1 MFAVLGLLVRI
12 ANGIFLRVCNIL
24 MFCQYELQTEP
35 INASVII
42 EDLRKTKKLPQNFL
56 MVKNHYQLF
65 KCIFVDV
72 YIQPMFLSI
81 QVCGGQLNYCFQLC
95 VAHHISRLSAMY
107 VNILVLS
114 QQLCASCMRKLIAF
128 TLFSTFMVEDSSHVK
143 QLYLNH
149 ACKSRVNY

>member
-81 QVCGGQLNYCFQLC
+81 QVCGGQLNYCF
-95 VAHHISRLSAMY
+95 
-107 VNILVLS
+107 
-114 QQLCASCMRKLIAF
+114 
-128 TLFSTFMVEDSSHVK
+128 
-143 QLYLNH
+143 
-149 ACKSRVNY
+149 